1 MNLGRSDADWS
12 ISTRLHWNQF
22 PWNSLRIALDSIG
35 VESDFVGLLLMLQQ

>member
-1 MNLGRSDADWS
+1 MYLGKSDADWS

-22 PWNSLRIALDSIG
+22 PWNSPGMALGSIG